1 MASLD
6 LNHLGTG
13 SLRHE
18 SLKLR
23 SDHVIF
29 CGQQIPARLRLPGSR
44 CGPGVRGGKSP
55 RHLGFGHEI
64 CNLGL
69 YVSGERCCK
78 LLAVKKQEAVLWRQN
93 RGSRCIRRSS
103 LDERKDGITG
113 VSSEC
118 TYVNKPGDLRVIS
131 HRADH
136 HTAIRMAHEDH
147 RAVLRVDGSLRH
159 CNVIRKRG
167 CGVLDNR
174 NVIALLRENLVD
186 AFPSGS
192 VHEASVDE
200 NDIFYSP

>member
-1 MASLD
+1 MRRRISTWEIPRCTFHALACCCKLRAFGSFFDQSRHRVGPRDIDRMASLD

-18 SLKLR
+18 SLEFR

-44 CGPGVRGGKSP
+44 CGPAARGRKSP
-55 RHLGFGHEI
+55 RHLGIGHEI

-69 YVSGERCCK
+69 YVSGEGCCK

-118 TYVNKPGDLRVIS
+118 TYVNKPG
-131 HRADH
+131 
-136 HTAIRMAHEDH
+136 
-147 RAVLRVDGSLRH
+147 
-159 CNVIRKRG
+159 
-167 CGVLDNR
+167 
-174 NVIALLRENLVD
+174 
-186 AFPSGS
+186 
-192 VHEASVDE
+192 
-200 NDIFYSP
+200 